1 VSRASPFPSLFEAIA
16 KPLPGRAERAMSTSN
31 PRLSSE
37 LHEARA
43 YVERARGRCPDACA
57 ARFLDL
63 ILQHV
68 DQRISAVE
76 ARVLPCDAHEK
87 AARGRL
93 S

>member
-1 VSRASPFPSLFEAIA
+1 
-16 KPLPGRAERAMSTSN
+16 MST
-31 PRLSSE
+31 PHRRHSSE
-37 LHEARA
+37 LREARA

-63 ILQHV
+63 ILQQV

-76 ARVLPCDAHEK
+76 NQPAPGDAHEK

-93 S
+93 R